1 MMPDGGGKMAGKI
14 KSNTAMI
21 TALVLGVHCCL
32 PGMVA
37 KAEEKSTDAVSVQ
50 TDGGMR
56 ELFGKSEGNILQGDL
71 GFGDPPE
78 DILDNQELLL
88 KYKEVFGENT
98 NIIDRGISGNDDSG
112 LITNT
117 QEESETV
124 VKELPEDEDKE
135 LQNLEDKTGDEK
147 KSAGN
152 GVLEKDSLQMP
163 QKLEVVIDPWEIDGK
178 GQVYSDEYVIKNTG
192 EDTGILTLSG
202 LTCKPREKSGVIV
215 RTDRNGLHDDKRKS
229 IYMEIVFGTGE
240 RIALTEEGAGYE
252 TELKPGKEVSLQ
264 FAGEVNENAS
274 GSWNNEDIAVEAV
287 YSWEVKENKADTSG
301 DISDSDDEGIDN
313 GDISQDASGDA
324 PRDKSGDA
332 SGDAPRD
339 KSGDAS
345 ENISGDIVGDVSG
358 DLSGDISG
366 ETSGNVSEDRF
377 REIETS
383 GDAADGSLNGST
395 DTDRE
400 ELSGD
405 SQAEEVDSW
414 KDKLRSIELDK
425 SGDAEIEVD
434 SWKETEDEDAV
445 SMWYILHNTGKTAG
459 ILTLPKT
466 VCIET
471 GQDELTARMRP
482 GSEESLQGLER
493 PDCFVHMVQREPQN
507 AEKSD
512 ESGYIEDKYVLM
524 DLIPEDGESQTVGD
538 ENQEKSGYQ
547 FELKPGE
554 GVKICFSARLDERT
568 VEELKSGKA
577 VVKARYSW
585 IWDEEPSGGYED

>member
-1 MMPDGGGKMAGKI
+1 MAGKI
-14 KSNTAMI
+14 KISTAMI

-37 KAEEKSTDAVSVQ
+37 KAEEKSAGTVSIQ
-50 TDGGMR
+50 TDGGRR
-56 ELFGKSEGNILQGDL
+56 ELFGKREGNILRGDL
-71 GFGDPPE
+71 EFGDSPE

-88 KYKEVFGENT
+88 KYKEVFGDNT
-98 NIIDRGISGNDDSG
+98 NVIDRGISGNDDSG

-124 VKELPEDEDKE
+124 VKELSEDEDKE

-240 RIALTEEGAGYE
+240 RIALTEEGAEYE
-252 TELKPGKEVSLQ
+252 TELEPGEEVSLQ

-274 GSWNNEDIAVEAV
+274 GSWNNEDIAVGAV
-287 YSWEVKENKADTSG
+287 YSWDVKENKADTSG

-332 SGDAPRD
+332 SGDITGD
-339 KSGDAS
+339 KSEDDLGEIDT
-345 ENISGDIVGDVSG
+345 SGDIASGDFLHDSSEIGKG
-358 DLSGDISG
+358 DLSGSHQA
-366 ETSGNVSEDRF
+366 EDVERWK
-377 REIETS
+377 
-383 GDAADGSLNGST
+383 
-395 DTDRE
+395 E
-400 ELSGD
+400 ELRT
-405 SQAEEVDSW
+405 VD
-414 KDKLRSIELDK
+414 L
-425 SGDAEIEVD
+425 D
-434 SWKETEDEDAV
+434 SWKEEELGVESWTATVEGELA
-445 SMWYILHNTGKTAG
+445 SAWYAFRNAGKTTG
-459 ILTLPKT
+459 VLTLSEPI
-466 VCIET
+466 CIGG
-471 GQDELTARMRP
+471 GQDVFTVRMIPGGEGSLKESEKIELFDFIEQKEA
-482 GSEESLQGLER
+482 
-493 PDCFVHMVQREPQN
+493 QN
-507 AEKSD
+507 AE
-512 ESGYIEDKYVLM
+512 GLVEDVLI
-524 DLIPEDGESQTVGD
+524 DLIPEDKEWQVAGE
-538 ENQEKSGYQ
+538 ENRAISEYQ
-547 FELKPGE
+547 VELKPGE
-554 GVKICFSARLDERT
+554 KIMACFSVRLGGMT
-568 VEELKSGKA
+568 LEELESGKVA
-577 VVKARYSW
+577 VKLRYSW
-585 IWDEEPSGGYED
+585 VVDEVVSGE